1 MFMNMILLLVMLS
14 TLCVSLFTRAFF
26 FCLFCFFFLMIRRP
40 PRSTRTDTHFP
51 YTTLFRSAQSDSL
64 PLTAAN
70 LCNRAHKGGGSPGSE
85 GSCTQQAQV
94 RDAVHRRESRRRDCH
109 TAIEQRCRLKSFA
122 FLAPVQ
128 SRDRSDTASV
138 HRSPTRGES
147 PAPLARHQSAHPHKV
162 GKGCVSTG
170 SDGGSPDT
178 KKKRN

>member
-1 MFMNMILLLVMLS
+1 MLHHQ
-14 TLCVSLFTRAFF
+14 CAAAAW
-26 FCLFCFFFLMIRRP
+26 
-40 PRSTRTDTHFP
+40 
-51 YTTLFRSAQSDSL
+51 SAQSDSL

-70 LCNRAHKGGGSPGSE
+70 RCNIAHKGGGSPGSE

-147 PAPLARHQSAHPHKV
+147 RSEEHTSELQSLMRISHAAL
-162 GKGCVSTG
+162 CL
-170 SDGGSPDT
+170 
-178 KKKRN
+178 KKTIKSRIQLN

>member
-1 MFMNMILLLVMLS
+1 MWPSGLSEATGMLNHH
-14 TLCVSLFTRAFF
+14 CAAAAG
-26 FCLFCFFFLMIRRP
+26 
-40 PRSTRTDTHFP
+40 
-51 YTTLFRSAQSDSL
+51 SAQSDSL
-64 PLTAAN
+64 PMTAAN

-147 PAPLARHQSAHPHKV
+147 TAPLARHHSAHRPDRARVRLLTTTALLRTEERRV
-162 GKGCVSTG
+162 GTECQNG
-170 SDGGSPDT
+170 
-178 KKKRN
+178 

>member
-85 GSCTQQAQV
+85 GSCTQQAQA

-109 TAIEQRCRLKSFA
+109 TATEKRCRLTSCA
-122 FLAPVQ
+122 FLAPGHR
-128 SRDRSDTASV
+128 RDRSHTATG
-138 HRSPTRGES
+138 HPSPPTTES
-147 PAPLARHQSAHPHKV
+147 PDTLARHPAP
-162 GKGCVSTG
+162 
-170 SDGGSPDT
+170 
-178 KKKRN
+178 